1 MVIEPE
7 GKKSAITDSVL
18 AEIWDNE
25 KDATYDQEEK
35 PPIMNEGERE
45 KYGCHTRSMSGI
57 EVMRQQPRINITG
70 ALEAQRDDTWQ
81 KASLIYEAK
90 IEKAKAEGAREI
102 IDWVENNIKTICI
115 YGEDFPKFEFDWQA
129 LKARF
134 GGK

>member
-35 PPIMNEGERE
+35 PPILNDTER
-45 KYGCHTRSMSGI
+45 KKFYHNAPLIGNRKGFTTSWYD
-57 EVMRQQPRINITG
+57 VDKV
-70 ALEAQRDDTWQ
+70 LEAQRDDTWQ

-90 IEKAKAEGAREI
+90 IEKARAERAIEILEQLERENP
-102 IDWVENNIKTICI
+102 WLWK
-115 YGEDFPKFEFDWQA
+115 K
-129 LKARF
+129 
-134 GGK
+134 

>member
-1 MVIEPE
+1 MFE
-7 GKKSAITDSVL
+7 G
-18 AEIWDNE
+18 
-25 KDATYDQEEK
+25 EK
-35 PPIMNEGERE
+35 PPILNDTER
-45 KYGCHTRSMSGI
+45 KKFYHNAPLIGNRKGFTTSWYD
-57 EVMRQQPRINITG
+57 VDKV
-70 ALEAQRDDTWQ
+70 LEAQRDDTWQ

-90 IEKAKAEGAREI
+90 MKELCANCEAGTLNQLKIEQAKAEGAREI